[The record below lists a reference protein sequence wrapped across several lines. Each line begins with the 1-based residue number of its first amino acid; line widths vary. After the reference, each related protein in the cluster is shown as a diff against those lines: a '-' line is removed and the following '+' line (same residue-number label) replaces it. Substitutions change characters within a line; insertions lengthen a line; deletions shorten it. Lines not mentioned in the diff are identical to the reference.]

1 MIKNEL
7 TKQKETHRLRKQTH
21 GCWGEGIVKNFR
33 KVIYTLLCLKWTT
46 TKNLLCSIWNSAQYY
61 VPSGMGRMCFYP
73 EKKSVSITCICM
85 DTCIICMTESLYCPP
100 ETITTL
106 LISYTPIQNVFGFKE
121 NKE

>member
-1 MIKNEL
+1 MNLQNRKRL
-7 TKQKETHRLRKQTH
+7 TDLENKLMVA
-21 GCWGEGIVKNFR
+21 GGEGIVKNFK
-33 KVIYTLLCLKWTT
+33 KVMYTLLCLKWTT
-46 TKNLLCSIWNSAQYY
+46 IKNLLCSIWNSAQYY